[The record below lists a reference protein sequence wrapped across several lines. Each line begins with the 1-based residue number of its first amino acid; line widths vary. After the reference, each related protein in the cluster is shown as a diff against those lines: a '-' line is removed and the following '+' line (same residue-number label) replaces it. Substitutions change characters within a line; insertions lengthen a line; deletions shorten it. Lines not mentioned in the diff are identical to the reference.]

1 MLGLTSLIALW
12 IPKILAQIG
21 LFVATELSVFFVAFV
36 VASLFSITTYSLG
49 LLLDCVARYFDNVAA

>member
-21 LFVATELSVFFVAFV
+21 LFVATELPVFVASSV
-36 VASLFSITTYSLG
+36 VASHFSVATFSWGLFLICAATYFV
-49 LLLDCVARYFDNVAA
+49 DVAT